1 MGLSCL
7 GFSYLHGSVIFV
19 SYAKWKEFSGI
30 ISSNPLSA
38 HTLALL
44 SDSDDTD
51 VESFLLPRSSEAL
64 FIYFLPVFLSVI
76 YMDEFYYSVFKFTDS
91 SVREVFPYC
100 FLEGLPGVR

>member
-1 MGLSCL
+1 MTYLRVDPLGLSCL

-51 VESFLLPRSSEAL
+51 VESFLLPCS
-64 FIYFLPVFLSVI
+64 P
-76 YMDEFYYSVFKFTDS
+76 
-91 SVREVFPYC
+91 
-100 FLEGLPGVR
+100 